1 MKVTFLFEC
10 QPLFSDCFLNTFIWL
25 LLVIILT
32 SIGLKCGTNFF
43 SSFRGRW
50 VNMSSLCAQQ
60 QDFDVNSLNSV
71 AKFLLESTTETFQW
85 LTSLCSNHG
94 NKDLSELQ
102 CENNRFMCSRC
113 SCGLRSRR
121 HPGALLP
128 SVAPC
133 CSGPASLHPWDQ
145 TLYSVFTS
153 YNFVLYSSQS
163 FLL

>member
-1 MKVTFLFEC
+1 
-10 QPLFSDCFLNTFIWL
+10 
-25 LLVIILT
+25 
-32 SIGLKCGTNFF
+32 
-43 SSFRGRW
+43 
-50 VNMSSLCAQQ
+50 MSSLCAQQ

-133 CSGPASLHPWDQ
+133 CSGPASLHREIRRCSLSLPLI
-145 TLYSVFTS
+145 TLYFIAHNPSCFYFVD
-153 YNFVLYSSQS
+153 YGKNEKRILNFHPQNFGWV
-163 FLL
+163 